1 MAVGAKSDFNDAPF
15 IAIWEVTQACDLAC
29 QHCRAS
35 AHPERSS
42 RELSTCEGKA
52 LLRQVREL
60 AVPVFVLTGGDPM
73 KRPDI
78 FHLVEYGT
86 QLGVRVSMTPSTTP
100 LLTRE
105 AIRDLKASGLA
116 RLAVSIDGATAA
128 VHDHFRRVPGAFA
141 RALDTVRWAR
151 EVGLPAQINTT
162 IGRHNGGGIEAMAA
176 LMETLDIV
184 LWSVFFLIPVG
195 RGRPEDCLDAENIER
210 VFAQLYAIACRVRF
224 DVKTT
229 EAMHYRRY
237 LLQQRARERASTG
250 AVAMPLPWAAA
261 GSARAPRGLND
272 GKGFIFI
279 SYRGEVYPSGFL
291 PLSAGNVRRAPLGEI
306 YRTSPLLRALRDATL
321 LEGKCGVCEFR
332 EICGGSR
339 ARAYAVSG
347 SVFAADPGCVYE
359 PPRWLNKGL

>member
-1 MAVGAKSDFNDAPF
+1 MAPGAPPDFNDTPF

-35 AHPERSS
+35 AHPERSLL
-42 RELSTCEGKA
+42 ELTTAEGEA
-52 LLRQVREL
+52 LLQQVREM

-73 KRPDI
+73 KRPDV

-86 QLGVRVSMTPSTTP
+86 RLGVRVSMTPSTTP
-100 LLTRE
+100 LLTPAAVRE
-105 AIRDLKASGLA
+105 LKACGLA

-151 EVGLPAQINTT
+151 EAGLPVQINTT
-162 IGRHNGGGIEAMAA
+162 VGRHNADDIEAMAA

-195 RGRPEDCLDAENIER
+195 RGRPEDCLDAEGIEQ
-210 VFAQLYAIACRVRF
+210 VFAQLSAIARRVRF

-237 LLQQRARERASTG
+237 LLQQRARERAATG
-250 AVAMPLPWAAA
+250 AAAMPLPWAAA

-291 PLSAGNVRRAPLGEI
+291 PLSAGNVRHTPLGEI
-306 YRTSPLLRALRDATL
+306 YRTSPLLRALRDTKL

-332 EICGGSR
+332 DICGGSR
-339 ARAYAVSG
+339 ARAYAISG
-347 SVFAADPGCVYE
+347 SIFAADPACAYE
-359 PPRWLNKGL
+359 PPAWRKEAG